1 MRKGTL
7 IKIGLTILLF
17 IVLFLKLDLSDVID
31 ILSSLRLSY
40 FVIALMSVPVLYIIR
55 TYKWCILLGSIKI
68 KKPFG
73 NLFEIVL
80 MGVFYGLLT
89 PGKVGEIGRAYH
101 LEEKKSETI
110 PTILME
116 KIIDIF
122 ILVILSLLT
131 VILFFYDCS
140 AFWYILLS
148 LIVLLILAILL
159 LSNKKF
165 ILLIS
170 KPFKIE
176 GESVDIYINKFSK
189 LINDKRAMSKVTLL
203 TICYYLIAYISAFFL
218 LLALDAN
225 TLAVISLPL
234 IVLMGNIPIT
244 ISGLGLR
251 ESVATILFILL
262 GEEGAYGFSFSIL
275 IFLTFTLL
283 PGVFGYFLVITT
295 RSNER
300 SRGQI
305 TGVLSPLLEKWRM
318 NKIKKYLAGY
328 KILDFGCG
336 YGKLAS
342 VLTEKEYIGI
352 DIDKEIIEFAK
363 VNNAERWNAK
373 FYSLDEFENKNYT
386 FDTVVLSAVIEHL
399 DYPVQTLMELK
410 KHLNDGG
417 RIIITTPSPKANK
430 ILAIGS
436 NFKLFSK
443 EALEE
448 HKDLLSKSDFLG
460 ISKEIGLKLEHYETF
475 EFGLNQLVVYKNE
488 SKI

>member
-1 MRKGTL
+1 
-7 IKIGLTILLF
+7 
-17 IVLFLKLDLSDVID
+17 
-31 ILSSLRLSY
+31 
-40 FVIALMSVPVLYIIR
+40 
-55 TYKWCILLGSIKI
+55 
-68 KKPFG
+68 
-73 NLFEIVL
+73 
-80 MGVFYGLLT
+80 
-89 PGKVGEIGRAYH
+89 
-101 LEEKKSETI
+101 
-110 PTILME
+110 
-116 KIIDIF
+116 
-122 ILVILSLLT
+122 
-131 VILFFYDCS
+131 
-140 AFWYILLS
+140 
-148 LIVLLILAILL
+148 
-159 LSNKKF
+159 
-165 ILLIS
+165 
-170 KPFKIE
+170 
-176 GESVDIYINKFSK
+176 
-189 LINDKRAMSKVTLL
+189 MSKVALL

-283 PGVFGYFLVITT
+283 PGVLGYFLVITT

-342 VLTEKEYIGI
+342 VLTEKEYTGI
-352 DIDKEIIEFAK
+352 DRDKEIIEFAK

-373 FYSLDEFENKNYT
+373 FYSLDEFENKNYK

-410 KHLNDGG
+410 KYLNDGG

-436 NFKLFSK
+436 KFKLFSK

-460 ISKEIGLKLEHYETF
+460 ISKEIGLTLEHYETF
-475 EFGLNQLVVYKNE
+475 EFGLNQLAIYKNE
-488 SKI
+488 SKK

>member
-7 IKIGLTILLF
+7 IKTGLTILLF
-17 IVLFLKLDLSDVID
+17 IVLFLKLDLFEVIG

-40 FVIALMSVPVLYIIR
+40 FVIALFFVPILYIIR
-55 TYKWCILLGSIKI
+55 TYKWNFLLSSIKI

-73 NLFEIVL
+73 KLFKIVL

-89 PGKVGEIGRAYH
+89 PGRVGEIGRVYH
-101 LEEKKSETI
+101 LEEKKSETM

-116 KIIDIF
+116 KIVDIF
-122 ILVILSLLT
+122 ILVLLSLLT
-131 VILFFYDCS
+131 VILFFDDCS

-165 ILLIS
+165 LLPLS
-170 KPFKIE
+170 KPFNIE
-176 GESVDIYINKFSK
+176 EESIDIYINKFSK
-189 LINDKRAMSKVTLL
+189 LINDKGAMSKVTLL

-218 LLALDAN
+218 LLSIDVN
-225 TLAVISLPL
+225 TLAVITLPL

-251 ESVATILFILL
+251 ESVATILFISL

-275 IFLTFTLL
+275 LFLAFTLL
-283 PGVFGYFLVITT
+283 PGVFGYFLAITT

-318 NKIKKYLAGY
+318 NRIKKYLAGY

-336 YGKLAS
+336 YGKMAS
-342 VLTEKEYIGI
+342 VLIEEEYTGI
-352 DIDKEIIEFAK
+352 DRDKEIIEFAK
-363 VNNAERWNAK
+363 VNNAERRNAK

-417 RIIITTPSPKANK
+417 RVIITTPSQKANE
-430 ILAIGS
+430 ILTIGS
-436 NFKLFSK
+436 KFKLFSK

>member
-7 IKIGLTILLF
+7 IKAGLTILLF

-40 FVIALMSVPVLYIIR
+40 FVIALLFVPILYIIR
-55 TYKWCILLGSIKI
+55 TYKWGILLASIKI

-101 LEEKKSETI
+101 LNEKKSETI

-131 VILFFYDCS
+131 VILFFYDYS

-176 GESVDIYINKFSK
+176 GESVDIYINKFSI

-203 TICYYLIAYISAFFL
+203 TICFYLIDYVVAFFL
-218 LLALDAN
+218 LLSLDVN
-225 TLAVISLPL
+225 TSAVITLPL
-234 IVLMGNIPIT
+234 VILMGNIPIT

-275 IFLTFTLL
+275 LFFTTTLL
-283 PGVFGYFLVITT
+283 PGVFGYFLAITT
-295 RSNER
+295 RSNEH

-305 TGVLSPLLEKWRM
+305 TGVLSPLLEKGKM

-336 YGKLAS
+336 YGKLAM
-342 VLTEKEYIGI
+342 LPEKEYVGI
-352 DIDKEIIEFAK
+352 LIDKEIIESAK
-363 VNNAERWNAK
+363 EINAKRKKVK
-373 FYSLDEFENKNYT
+373 FYSLDEFENKNCMV
-386 FDTVVLSAVIEHL
+386 DTIILAAVVEHL
-399 DYPVQTLMELK
+399 EDPVQTLMKLK
-410 KHLNDGG
+410 EHLQNGG
-417 RIIITTPSPKANK
+417 LMIITTPTLKAIK

-436 NFKLFSK
+436 KFKLFSK

-475 EFGLNQLVVYKNE
+475 EFGLNQLVVYRNE
-488 SKI
+488 GKL